1 VPSVITATL
10 NSSAAWQLESVPLT
24 VTPVL
29 IVLGGGGLVGEGMM
43 ATFEAHDTPVGEIT
57 TTHPEQAASGSR
69 QSTVVAIAFMT
80 PSGSIRS
87 TPGMMARQV
96 APPP

>member
-1 VPSVITATL
+1 VPSPVTATL
-10 NSSAAWQLESVPLT
+10 NSSATLQLESVPWT

-29 IVLGGGGLVGEGMM
+29 IVRGTGGLVGEEMT
-43 ATFEAHDTPVGEIT
+43 ATFDAHDTPVGEMMT
-57 TTHPEQAASGSR
+57 TQPEHAASGSR

-87 TPGMMARQV
+87 TPG
-96 APPP
+96 